1 MSALDTIGP
10 LRESETG
17 PRYMRLQRLIR
28 EAIDKQRI
36 TIGSALPTERELVE
50 EYGVSRVTVRKA
62 IDGLVE
68 EGMLER
74 RQGAGTFVAASSQA
88 ERQHGD
94 RGQRVEKSFSIMSS
108 FSEDMTARGRKPS
121 NVWIDRS
128 EGAVT
133 PDEAMLLGLSPGSRI
148 LRFSRIRCADGETMA
163 IEHAVVPGWALPSPD
178 VVGDSLYAALEGQGH
193 RPVRALQRLRSV
205 GFSPEHAEMLG
216 ISAGD
221 PCLAIE
227 RRAFL
232 PDGRMV
238 EATSCFY
245 RGDAY
250 DLVVEQGDY

>member
-1 MSALDTIGP
+1 MAAVDKIGP
-10 LRESETG
+10 LRDSETG

-28 EAIDKQRI
+28 DAIEKHRI
-36 TIGSALPTERELVE
+36 AVGAALPTERELVE

-62 IDGLVE
+62 VDGLVD

-74 RQGAGTFVAASSQA
+74 RQGAGTFVAAPRASDQ
-88 ERQHGD
+88 
-94 RGQRVEKSFSIMSS
+94 GQRVEKSFSIMTS
-108 FSEDMTARGRKPS
+108 FSEDMAARGRKPT

-128 EGAVT
+128 EGVVT

-148 LRFSRIRCADGETMA
+148 LRFNRIRCADGETMA
-163 IEHAVVPGWALPSPD
+163 IEHAVVPGWALPSPE
-178 VVGDSLYAALEGQGH
+178 VVGDSLYAALDAEGH

-205 GFSPEHAEMLG
+205 GFSPEHAAMLG

-232 PDGRMV
+232 PDGRLV
-238 EATSCFY
+238 EATNCYY

>member
-1 MSALDTIGP
+1 MAAVDKIGP
-10 LRESETG
+10 LRDGDTG

-28 EAIDKQRI
+28 EAIEKHRI
-36 TIGSALPTERELVE
+36 ATGSALPTERELVE

-62 IDGLVE
+62 IDGLVD

-74 RQGAGTFVAASSQA
+74 RQGAGTFVAAL
-88 ERQHGD
+88 RQPEQGT
-94 RGQRVEKSFSIMSS
+94 RVEKSFSIMTS
-108 FSEDMTARGRKPS
+108 FSEDMVTRGRKPS
-121 NVWIDRS
+121 NIWIDRL
-128 EGAVT
+128 EGVVT

-148 LRFSRIRCADGETMA
+148 LRFNRIRCADGETMA

-178 VVGDSLYAALEGQGH
+178 VVDDSLYAALDAEGN

-232 PDGRMV
+232 PDGRLV
-238 EATSCFY
+238 EVTNCYY

-250 DLVVEQGDY
+250 DLVVEQGSP